1 MVSVCLCTGSTS
13 TESFGQGEE
22 GGVTHTLLCTWW
34 QLGLSVKRS
43 WLRSGGPI
51 LGFKKIRASFG
62 GGGREPVTSPCQNL
76 VPLGTCEHCTR
87 CETKTRD
94 DPYSRLLTV
103 NFSPSWHSERLEEI
117 RQSITLW
124 WHVMYT
130 HLQMVCLVA
139 QQWFLLVLWHLIGRW
154 SPPLLNMLGP
164 AQKNVSTKIR
174 Q

>member
-13 TESFGQGEE
+13 AESVGQGEE
-22 GGVTHTLLCTWW
+22 GGVTDTLLCTWW

-62 GGGREPVTSPCQNL
+62 GVGGGGGREA

-94 DPYSRLLTV
+94 DPHSRLLTV
-103 NFSPSWHSERLEEI
+103 NF
-117 RQSITLW
+117 
-124 WHVMYT
+124 
-130 HLQMVCLVA
+130 C
-139 QQWFLLVLWHLIGRW
+139 
-154 SPPLLNMLGP
+154 PLL
-164 AQKNVSTKIR
+164 TF
-174 Q
+174 